1 MSSFKVRRLPVAR
14 RSETTTETHP
24 RGKGF
29 GVLSRIAR
37 VQADDGT
44 DYAPRHR
51 RDVPVDAEALVRV
64 AD

>member
-14 RSETTTETHP
+14 RSATTAETHP

-37 VQADDGT
+37 VQAEESTG
-44 DYAPRHR
+44 YAPRHR
-51 RDVPVDAEALVRV
+51 RDVPVDAEALEPV

>member
-14 RSETTTETHP
+14 LSGTTTETHP

-51 RDVPVDAEALVRV
+51 RDVPVDAEALVPA